1 MILERLLN
9 HIKSIGVILTIKDH
23 NTIRVH
29 IPEAVKREHP
39 EVDQLIT
46 ELKTHKQEAIKLLS
60 QQKKQW
66 IEPEVKPVR
75 AILLWSEL
83 LQSYFW
89 WLIDKSA
96 LKDIQADPQY
106 GNVPIYDSEEIDIM
120 LGAKDDNERKQLHS
134 FKKVFGATIRKN
146 PNTKGGE
153 DNGQGN

>member
-60 QQKKQW
+60 QQKKAW

-75 AILLWSEL
+75 AILLWSAL
-83 LQSYFW
+83 LHDYFW
-89 WLIDKSA
+89 WLIDKTA
-96 LKDIQADPQY
+96 LPEIQKDGI
-106 GNVPIYDSEEIDIM
+106 PIYDSEEIDIM

-134 FKKVFGATIRKN
+134 FKKIFGATIRKN

-153 DNGQGN
+153 EYEQGS